1 MEDYQR
7 AVERLEAFRLVAEH
21 DVVVHGDRPETAE
34 ARAAEIGDAEALV
47 LIRERTPVDEP
58 LLERLPHLRLIVQTG
73 RGLPHV
79 DVDACTRRGIVVC
92 NGSGTP
98 YAAAEM
104 TLALML
110 AATRNLVTDVE
121 SLRAGGWSTVM
132 GRELNGRVLGIV
144 GYGSIGAL
152 VGRYGSALGMRVVA
166 WGREASLERALG
178 DGVVAERD
186 LDALC
191 SAADVLSLHVRLT
204 PETRGLITARH
215 LSLMKPDALLVNT
228 ARAGVIERGA
238 LLAALAAGRPGAA
251 AIDVFD
257 EEPAVGDPLVAD
269 PAVLA
274 TPHLGYGTWETYEG
288 FFAEAFAQVNAFA
301 AGAPTGVVNPEV
313 LDARRAAG
321 GPGTRE
327 TG

>member
-1 MEDYQR
+1 MRVVVLEDYQGL
-7 AVERLEAFRLVAEH
+7 VEQLDAYALTAGH
-21 DVVVHGDRPETAE
+21 DVVVRRTRPVTLDE
-34 ARAAEIGDAEALV
+34 RAAQIGDAEALV

-58 LLERLPHLRLIVQTG
+58 LLARLPHLRLVVQTG

-79 DVDACTRRGIVVC
+79 DVEACTRRGIVVC

-110 AATRNLVTDVE
+110 AATRHVVTDAVE
-121 SLRAGGWSTVM
+121 LRAGGWSTTA
-132 GRELNGRVLGIV
+132 GRELHGRVLGIA

-152 VGRYGSALGMRVVA
+152 VARYGTALGMRVLA
-166 WGREASLERALG
+166 WGRAASLARALV
-178 DGVVAERD
+178 DGHEPEPD

-191 SAADVLSLHVRLT
+191 RRADVLSLHLKLT
-204 PETRGLITARH
+204 PSTRGLLTVRQ
-215 LSLMKPDALLVNT
+215 LGLMKPDALLVNT
-228 ARAGVIERGA
+228 ARAGLIEPGA
-238 LLAALAAGRPGAA
+238 LLAALEAGRPGAA

-257 EEPAVGDPLVAD
+257 EEPAAGDPLVAH

-274 TPHLGYGTWETYEG
+274 TPHLGYATRETYEA
-288 FFAEAFAQVNAFA
+288 FFGEAFAHVSAFA

-313 LDARRAAG
+313 MG
-321 GPGTRE
+321 GG
-327 TG
+327 